1 MKAGI
6 VGMGTVGRAAAAAM
20 LQRGSCRELVLVN
33 RRREVAEAVALDL
46 RYGVPVGP
54 AVTVRAGDYD
64 DLRGAGVVVIAAGV
78 NEKSGGA
85 TDRNDPEGRLKLIDA
100 NVPVMRAVVPPAV
113 AAAPDA
119 VLLLVPDPPD
129 PLADLARQLAGH
141 DRVVSSG
148 TLLDSLRFRTHL
160 AEALGVDPRSVQAN
174 VLGEHGTSAVEHWSA
189 VEVGGVPLAAVLE
202 RVGKRIEQVRPRVED
217 AVRGANLNI
226 IQGIGASQYGIG
238 AVTPGWSRPCCAT
251 SASSSRWAPTG
262 PRRASPTRCR
272 AWSGRRACWP
282 CSSRSWT
289 GRSGPSSTT
298 ASTCCATPPSGC
310 AGRRAGSSDVR
321 TLGGLATSGLS
332 GPRSR

>member
-54 AVTVRAGDYD
+54 AATVRAGDYE

-85 TDRNDPEGRLKLIDA
+85 ADPND
-100 NVPVMRAVVPPAV
+100 PVMRAVVPPAV
-113 AAAPDA
+113 QAAPEA
-119 VLLLVPDPPD
+119 VLLVVPDPPD
-129 PLADLARQLAGH
+129 PLADLVRQLAGH

-174 VLGEHGTSAVEHWSA
+174 ILGEHGTSAVEHWSA
-189 VEVGGVPLAAVLE
+189 VEVGGGPL
-202 RVGKRIEQVRPRVED
+202 
-217 AVRGANLNI
+217 
-226 IQGIGASQYGIG
+226 
-238 AVTPGWSRPCCAT
+238 TP
-251 SASSSRWAPTG
+251 
-262 PRRASPTRCR
+262 
-272 AWSGRRACWP
+272 
-282 CSSRSWT
+282 
-289 GRSGPSSTT
+289 
-298 ASTCCATPPSGC
+298 
-310 AGRRAGSSDVR
+310 
-321 TLGGLATSGLS
+321 
-332 GPRSR
+332 

>member
-113 AAAPDA
+113 AAAPGCGA
-119 VLLLVPDPPD
+119 
-129 PLADLARQLAGH
+129 ARG
-141 DRVVSSG
+141 R
-148 TLLDSLRFRTHL
+148 RTR
-160 AEALGVDPRSVQAN
+160 PTRSP
-174 VLGEHGTSAVEHWSA
+174 TS
-189 VEVGGVPLAAVLE
+189 
-202 RVGKRIEQVRPRVED
+202 R
-217 AVRGANLNI
+217 
-226 IQGIGASQYGIG
+226 
-238 AVTPGWSRPCCAT
+238 
-251 SASSSRWAPTG
+251 ASSPATTG
-262 PRRASPTRCR
+262 
-272 AWSGRRACWP
+272 W
-282 CSSRSWT
+282 
-289 GRSGPSSTT
+289 
-298 ASTCCATPPSGC
+298 
-310 AGRRAGSSDVR
+310 
-321 TLGGLATSGLS
+321 
-332 GPRSR
+332 

>member
-85 TDRNDPEGRLKLIDA
+85 TDRNDPEGRLRLIDA

-113 AAAPDA
+113 AAAPEA
-119 VLLLVPDPPD
+119 VLLVVPDPPD

-160 AEALGVDPRSVQAN
+160 AEALGVDPRSVQAQRAGRARHQRRGA
-174 VLGEHGTSAVEHWSA
+174 L
-189 VEVGGVPLAAVLE
+189 VGG
-202 RVGKRIEQVRPRVED
+202 R
-217 AVRGANLNI
+217 
-226 IQGIGASQYGIG
+226 
-238 AVTPGWSRPCCAT
+238 
-251 SASSSRWAPTG
+251 
-262 PRRASPTRCR
+262 
-272 AWSGRRACWP
+272 GRRGPA
-282 CSSRSWT
+282 R
-289 GRSGPSSTT
+289 GR
-298 ASTCCATPPSGC
+298 A
-310 AGRRAGSSDVR
+310 
-321 TLGGLATSGLS
+321 
-332 GPRSR
+332 

>member
-113 AAAPDA
+113 AAAPEA
-119 VLLLVPDPPD
+119 VLLVVPDPPD

-202 RVGKRIEQVRPRVED
+202 RVGKRIGEVRPRVEE

-238 AVTPGWSRPCCAT
+238 AVTARLVEAVLRDERVVVPVGSYRPEAGVT
-251 SASSSRWAPTG
+251 YSLPSVVGAVGVLAVLEPQLDAEERAKLDHSIDVLRHAAQRL
-262 PRRASPTRCR
+262 RRA
-272 AWSGRRACWP
+272 
-282 CSSRSWT
+282 
-289 GRSGPSSTT
+289 
-298 ASTCCATPPSGC
+298 
-310 AGRRAGSSDVR
+310 AGA
-321 TLGGLATSGLS
+321 
-332 GPRSR
+332 

>member
-46 RYGVPVGP
+46 RYGVPIGP

-113 AAAPDA
+113 AAAPEA
-119 VLLLVPDPPD
+119 VLLVVPDPPD

-148 TLLDSLRFRTHL
+148 TLSRQP
-160 AEALGVDPRSVQAN
+160 ALPHAPR
-174 VLGEHGTSAVEHWSA
+174 
-189 VEVGGVPLAAVLE
+189 
-202 RVGKRIEQVRPRVED
+202 
-217 AVRGANLNI
+217 RGAW
-226 IQGIGASQYGIG
+226 ASIRARCRPTCWASTAPAPWSTGRRSRSAG
-238 AVTPGWSRPCCAT
+238 SRSRPCLSE
-251 SASSSRWAPTG
+251 SASGSRRCGRGSRRRCAAPT
-262 PRRASPTRCR
+262 
-272 AWSGRRACWP
+272 
-282 CSSRSWT
+282 
-289 GRSGPSSTT
+289 
-298 ASTCCATPPSGC
+298 
-310 AGRRAGSSDVR
+310 
-321 TLGGLATSGLS
+321 
-332 GPRSR
+332 